1 MHILRHMDPELYD
14 EVLRRRAAVWTDLAV
29 WLRGR
34 WQRAHRRER
43 PVEVPITVD
52 EVLADLAH
60 GR

>member
-1 MHILRHMDPELYD
+1 MDPELYD